1 MLVTAPSNAAVDLL
15 VDKLSEAGLNV
26 LRIGHPARVTEQT
39 LSKTLDA
46 RIAMHEH
53 FRELRNMRRR
63 MEQLKDMAF
72 KYKREFGYSERQQR
86 KLLVQEAKALKADA
100 DVLEFYIVNDLL
112 QNSEIIACTLV
123 GASHPT
129 LHDQALQNCFY

>member
-1 MLVTAPSNAAVDLL
+1 KPATHLNNSQQEALQKILNSEDVAIIHGPPGTGKTTTLVEAINVTVREEKQVLVTAPSNAAVDLL

-53 FRELRNMRRR
+53 
-63 MEQLKDMAF
+63 
-72 KYKREFGYSERQQR
+72 
-86 KLLVQEAKALKADA
+86 
-100 DVLEFYIVNDLL
+100 
-112 QNSEIIACTLV
+112 
-123 GASHPT
+123 
-129 LHDQALQNCFY
+129 